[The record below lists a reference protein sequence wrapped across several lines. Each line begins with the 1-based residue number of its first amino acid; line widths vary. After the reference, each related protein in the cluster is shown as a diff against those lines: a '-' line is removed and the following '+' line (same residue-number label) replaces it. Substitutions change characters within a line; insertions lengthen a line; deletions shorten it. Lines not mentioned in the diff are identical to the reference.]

1 MILGWGP
8 QVYSILQQ
16 LDVANENNP
25 GSAVILAPV
34 PQETMTDEIKNRVGK
49 LKHTKI
55 ITRSVE
61 PSNPKIL
68 ADMSVATAKSI
79 IVLGNKGTPGS
90 VTGVL

>member
-25 GSAVILAPV
+25 SVAVVVAPISID
-34 PQETMTDEIKNRVGK
+34 TMNEELEARVGK
-49 LKHTKI
+49 LKHTKLV
-55 ITRSVE
+55 TRSLD

-68 ADMSVATAKSI
+68 AEMNISAARSV
-79 IVLGNKGTPGS
+79 IVLASAKGGVPS
-90 VTGVL
+90 AVT